1 MKRINIF
8 TVLAVAIL
16 VAIGSFFIFS
26 GNSSAAIDCGLSLS
40 DKNGNNIIQVKAGD
54 PVSWHFS
61 SSVSKLK
68 VYWFGSK
75 DGKNDI
81 WNINNGYKSNATYSG
96 ILYKSG
102 EEGNYTRY
110 VAFKN
115 DAGKTICVSPKF
127 NFSVVSNRA
136 VEANTDTKV
145 EFSKP
150 VDNEKSNNLGASISN
165 ATTSP
170 ILTPTVYVPACSN
183 TGYVAQISYTA
194 VNNNVLIFVDD
205 EPSSPSS
212 WSSYVNG
219 SSGYTLAPNGFSP
232 RLPGMANLTFQPG
245 AYYYSFIQNNN
256 SGVDGPVVA
265 WRVPKCS
272 TPIPVYSPTPAP
284 SSAPTPSSTPVP
296 TPVPTPTPVVLT
308 PTPVYSPTPA
318 PTPTPI
324 SPATSNIL
332 RSGQTM
338 ATEVVIYSTDRRYS
352 FKFQSDG
359 NLVLYD
365 NSSPIWSS
373 GTSGIG
379 IGGRVIMQSD
389 GNLVLYNSG
398 NAPLWH
404 TATHGNYGAY
414 LLIQNGAN
422 MYTTSGSL
430 LKALGGSSIPVPSS
444 TPVPTPV
451 PTPTPTPIP
460 SSTPV
465 PTSVPTPTPT
475 PSSTPVPTPVPTV
488 TPTPLPTPT
497 LSSSDI
503 LSSGETMGIDNPILS
518 SDRRYSFKF
527 QSDGNLVLYDNNL
540 PTWNSG
546 TYNSGIGGRVIM
558 QPDGNLVLYSN
569 NNVPLWN
576 AGTHGNPGAYLKVD
590 GGAGVY
596 SSGGS
601 LLKPLSGS
609 SVPRPSGTDI
619 VGPDQALIYSIP
631 VLSQDSRCSLIFDY
645 GGVLVVY
652 CDRKKTWTTETPGS
666 GTIGIGGRVL
676 MQLDGNFVFY
686 GKDGNPIWN
695 SGTFG
700 NPGSYVRVLN
710 GGNGVAI
717 YDGNGIMLRKIGP

>member
-8 TVLAVAIL
+8 AILAVAIL
-16 VAIGSFFIFS
+16 TIGSFSVFPS
-26 GNSSAAIDCGLSLS
+26 KSLAAIDCGISLL
-40 DKNGNNIIQVKAGD
+40 DKNGNNTTQVKAGD

-61 SSVSKLK
+61 SSVSNLK

-81 WNINNGYKSNATYSG
+81 WNINNGYKSNTTYSG
-96 ILYKSG
+96 ILYKFG
-102 EEGNYTRY
+102 EEDNYTRY

-127 NFSVVSNRA
+127 NFSVVSSGVA
-136 VEANTDTKV
+136 EANTDTKV

-150 VDNEKSNNLGASISN
+150 IGNEKSNNLGASISN
-165 ATTSP
+165 ATASP
-170 ILTPTVYVPACSN
+170 ILTPTIYVPACSN
-183 TGYVAQISYTA
+183 TEYVAQISYTA
-194 VNNNVLIFVDD
+194 VNNNILIFVDD

-219 SSGYTLAPNGFSP
+219 SSGYVLAPNGFAP

-256 SGVDGPVVA
+256 SSVDGPIVA
-265 WRVPKCS
+265 WTVPRCS
-272 TPIPVYSPTPAP
+272 IPTATPIYLPTPV
-284 SSAPTPSSTPVP
+284 PSSTPIS
-296 TPVPTPTPVVLT
+296 TPAPTPTPVVLT
-308 PTPVYSPTPA
+308 PTPTPIYLPTPVPTPA
-318 PTPTPI
+318 LTAPT
-324 SPATSNIL
+324 TSNIL
-332 RSGQTM
+332 SSGQVLAVE
-338 ATEVVIYSTDRRYS
+338 ATIYSTDRRHS

-365 NSSPIWSS
+365 NSSAIWSS

-379 IGGRVIMQSD
+379 IGGHVVMQSD
-389 GNLVLYNSG
+389 GNLVLYSNG

-414 LLIQNGAN
+414 LLIQDGAF
-422 MYTTSGSL
+422 MYTASGSL
-430 LKALGGSSIPVPSS
+430 LKALGGNSIPVPSS
-444 TPVPTPV
+444 TPVPTP
-451 PTPTPTPIP
+451 I
-460 SSTPV
+460 
-465 PTSVPTPTPT
+465 PTPT
-475 PSSTPVPTPVPTV
+475 PSSTPVPTPVPSSTPIPTV
-488 TPTPLPTPT
+488 TPIPLPTPT
-497 LSSSDI
+497 LPSSDI
-503 LSSGETMGIDNPILS
+503 LSSGEAMEVENPILS
-518 SDRRYSFKF
+518 SDRRHSFKF
-527 QSDGNLVLYDNNL
+527 QSDGNLVLYDNGL
-540 PTWNSG
+540 PIWNSG

-558 QPDGNLVLYSN
+558 QSDGNLVLYSN

-576 AGTHGNPGAYLKVD
+576 AGTYGNSGAYLKID

-596 SSGGS
+596 NSGGS
-601 LLKPLSGS
+601 LLKSLSGS

-631 VLSQDSRCSLIFDY
+631 VLSQDSRCSLTFDY

-652 CDRKKTWTTETPGS
+652 CDRKKIWTTETPGS
-666 GTIGIGGRVL
+666 GTIGIGGRIL

-700 NPGSYVRVLN
+700 NPGAYVRVLN

-717 YDGNGIMLRKIGP
+717 YSSNGVMLGKIGP